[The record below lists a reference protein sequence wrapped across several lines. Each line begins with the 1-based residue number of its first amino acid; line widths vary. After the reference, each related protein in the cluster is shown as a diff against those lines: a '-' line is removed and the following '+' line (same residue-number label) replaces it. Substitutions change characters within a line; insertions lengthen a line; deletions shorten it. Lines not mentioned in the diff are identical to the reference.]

1 MKTSAASPLRPDALL
16 QRAPAGP
23 PRPPAGGLH
32 ERSAVVQRH
41 AGTVAV
47 VVLADLQRSARLWGW
62 SRLVLG
68 HAPLR
73 REAGLQFAKVLGSG
87 AGGGFS
93 LRPSGTHQ
101 GLFLGFC
108 DEAAALHFSERSACI
123 AGYRERSRELLVA
136 VLRPCASKGTWSGA
150 AMPATAAV
158 PGSGEPL
165 AALTRASIRLRHAAA
180 FWRLQPAAEAALAAA
195 PGCLLAA
202 GLGEAPLLR
211 QATFSLWSSAA
222 HMDGYARGGAHQA
235 AIRAA
240 YGGGYFA
247 ESMFVRFALLRLQGR
262 WQGRDH
268 G

>member
-1 MKTSAASPLRPDALL
+1 MKPTLL
-16 QRAPAGP
+16 QRLHAGPPQRPAGASAPSPAPAGG
-23 PRPPAGGLH
+23 A
-32 ERSAVVQRH
+32 ARH

-47 VVLADLQRSARLWGW
+47 VVLADLQPSARVWGW

-68 HAPLR
+68 AAPFRAVPGLR
-73 REAGLQFAKVLGSG
+73 LCKVLGSG

-93 LRPSGTHQ
+93 VRPSGTHQ
-101 GLFLGFC
+101 GLFLGFQ
-108 DEAAALHFSERSACI
+108 DEASAFDFADRSPVMAA
-123 AGYRERSRELLVA
+123 YRARSRELLVG
-136 VLRPCASKGTWSGA
+136 VLRACSSKGTWSGT
-150 AMPATAAV
+150 AMPPTAGTPAGGIAAPV
-158 PGSGEPL
+158 
-165 AALTRASIRLRHAAA
+165 AALTRASIRLRHAGA
-180 FWRLQPAAEAALAAA
+180 FWRLQPAAEQALADA

-222 HMDGYARGGAHQA
+222 DMDGYARSGAHQT

-240 YGGGYFA
+240 YGGEWFS
-247 ESMFVRFALLRLQGR
+247 ESMFLRLVPLRLQGR

>member
-1 MKTSAASPLRPDALL
+1 MPPAPTQRVQAGQPQPL
-16 QRAPAGP
+16 
-23 PRPPAGGLH
+23 PPAGTA
-32 ERSAVVQRH
+32 RSCETNAQRH

-47 VVLADLQRSARLWGW
+47 VVLADLQAAASLWGW

-68 HAPLR
+68 GAPLR
-73 REAGLQFAKVLGSG
+73 HAPGLRFAKVLGSG

-93 LRPSGTHQ
+93 PRPSSTHQ
-101 GLFLGFC
+101 GLFLGFE
-108 DEAAALHFSERSACI
+108 DQATALHFADRSAVL
-123 AGYRERSRELLVA
+123 AGYRGRARELLVA
-136 VLRPCASKGTWSGA
+136 VLRPCASRGAWSGA
-150 AMPATAAV
+150 AMTASAAV
-158 PGSGEPL
+158 PAAGAPV

-180 FWRLQPAAEAALAAA
+180 FWRMQPAAEAALAAA

-211 QATFSLWSSAA
+211 QATFSLWSSSADMDSYA
-222 HMDGYARGGAHQA
+222 HSGAHQA

-247 ESMFVRFALLRLQGR
+247 ESMFVRFVPLRLQGR